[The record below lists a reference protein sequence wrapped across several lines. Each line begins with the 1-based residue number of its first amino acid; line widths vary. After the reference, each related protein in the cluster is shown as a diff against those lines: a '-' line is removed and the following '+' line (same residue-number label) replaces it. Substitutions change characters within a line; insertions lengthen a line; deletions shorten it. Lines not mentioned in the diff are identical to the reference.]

1 MIKEFVLLLWILP
14 VSFCLKMDWI
24 FFADRSSGSPPCE
37 SVLFEIW
44 VNFEGIWR
52 TDLVVS
58 CTECLDHSSE
68 RKIIW
73 TTCEFLWPP
82 IVRYPWNLRE
92 VGCLKQNWVQ
102 LAERVANVMK
112 NYPTLS
118 LTHGRKVLF
127 FVPVN
132 HLKECLRMNS
142 VLTSSHVFWCWFFV
156 GDLKFEVP
164 TKIVL
169 PNPA

>member
-1 MIKEFVLLLWILP
+1 M
-14 VSFCLKMDWI
+14 
-24 FFADRSSGSPPCE
+24 
-37 SVLFEIW
+37 
-44 VNFEGIWR
+44 
-52 TDLVVS
+52 
-58 CTECLDHSSE
+58 
-68 RKIIW
+68 
-73 TTCEFLWPP
+73 
-82 IVRYPWNLRE
+82 
-92 VGCLKQNWVQ
+92 Q

-142 VLTSSHVFWCWFFV
+142 VLTSSHVFWCWFYV

-169 PNPA
+169 PSLV